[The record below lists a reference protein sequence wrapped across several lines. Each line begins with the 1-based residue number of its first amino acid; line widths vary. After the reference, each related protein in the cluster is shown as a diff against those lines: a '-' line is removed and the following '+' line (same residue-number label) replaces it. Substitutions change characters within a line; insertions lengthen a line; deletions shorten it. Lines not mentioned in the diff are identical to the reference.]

1 MELKNVDLVALN
13 KAAMLIQEDASLGY
27 NLIKIILEKDEIDNT
42 EYILKNLGYIVNKR
56 KIKSTTI
63 GPDYF
68 MVEIGF
74 AKPQQ
79 GPYIFAPINILT
91 AVEAKQL
98 SEQNEANR
106 QVIDDISN
114 SLEKGIKETLIYNV
128 DEINLNNSLLEFFKM
143 RHVKVFQDG
152 DKIMVY
158 IKDYFLF

>member
-13 KAAMLIQEDASLGY
+13 KVAMIIQEDASLGY
-27 NLIKIILEKDEIDNT
+27 NLIKIVLEKDEIDNA
-42 EYILKNLGYIVNKR
+42 EYTLKNLGYIVNKR
-56 KIKSTTI
+56 KIKSIPT

-79 GPYIFAPINILT
+79 GPYIFSPINILT

-98 SEQNEANR
+98 SEQNKANR
-106 QVIDDISN
+106 QVVYNISN

-143 RHVKVFQDG
+143 GHFKVFQYG
-152 DKIMVY
+152 DKVMV
-158 IKDYFLF
+158 LH